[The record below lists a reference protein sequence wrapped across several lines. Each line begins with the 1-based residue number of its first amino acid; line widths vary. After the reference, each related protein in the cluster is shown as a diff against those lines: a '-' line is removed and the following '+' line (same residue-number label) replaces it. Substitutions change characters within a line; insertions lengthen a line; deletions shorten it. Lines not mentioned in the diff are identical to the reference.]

1 MKYSVKYKKIGSI
14 FWKTLKNI
22 VGDGFVFTPNTP
34 PDLNMRWFILEDES
48 RIEIST
54 PGMIFKF
61 SKERY
66 YVIKKTMEKEAGQK
80 IVTD

>member
-34 PDLNMRWFILEDES
+34 PDLNTIIMYFIMYNQACIKFFS
-48 RIEIST
+48 SVFYISL
-54 PGMIFKF
+54 I
-61 SKERY
+61 
-66 YVIKKTMEKEAGQK
+66 
-80 IVTD
+80 